1 VALVFLAD
9 FLSQPGKN
17 LNKLQ
22 SHYTKIVLVGI
33 QASIVIPI
41 LLIAAAIYL
50 QLDPYYFLSEMSP
63 AFSSIL
69 LLGRLVAFE
78 FAAYF
83 GWYMLALFF
92 STFVILLAIG
102 HSTIE
107 QSLLAVKHIE
117 RYFSGVE
124 AFYQQRYKV
133 YMEIKCVIAFQRKF
147 RLTQCVLDEAY
158 YLVLP
163 FLLGFGEAI
172 FILSSYASIKM
183 HSVIEMPFFLVMP
196 ILFVFVVLIIIGLFT
211 PAAQMYEMSNKCL
224 TDRNRLR
231 FVQLNPLLKKQV
243 RAEKPYRV
251 NFGSM
256 FCAKKSTVTL
266 FPILY

>member
-1 VALVFLAD
+1 MYVLLYQQRQFIGCFNTFSKFEQQGVPGRLAKFGCIRHIVFDFISLLFLAD

-50 QLDPYYFLSEMSP
+50 QLDPYCFLKSEISP

-69 LLGRLVAFE
+69 LMCRLVAFE

-117 RYFSGVE
+117 RYYIGVE

-158 YLVLP
+158 YVVLP

-172 FILSSYASIKM
+172 FILSSYASI
-183 HSVIEMPFFLVMP
+183 
-196 ILFVFVVLIIIGLFT
+196 
-211 PAAQMYEMSNKCL
+211 
-224 TDRNRLR
+224 
-231 FVQLNPLLKKQV
+231 
-243 RAEKPYRV
+243 
-251 NFGSM
+251 
-256 FCAKKSTVTL
+256 
-266 FPILY
+266 